1 MTGFGSACPEQ
12 GKAEE
17 RFMGVF
23 AAVEAVESEGRGYR
37 RGGVVTSDTE
47 RDVDTRWLTNS
58 VRGLVGL

>member
-1 MTGFGSACPEQ
+1 
-12 GKAEE
+12 
-17 RFMGVF
+17 MGVF